1 MYEQQID
8 LFSNYNLNPA
18 PSVAAKSKVVTKVTP
33 MVEQPRSPVSTLK
46 VLKHPAGTAAVR
58 PLKRQPKQE
67 SAKES
72 VPSMP
77 KPKVTAPVVES
88 VPKPEPV
95 TAPKRMPSAVTS
107 RRVCEYIAIA
117 PGEAIVPEPPY
128 AIFMDCEAAKAKK
141 A

>member
-18 PSVAAKSKVVTKVTP
+18 PSVSAKSEVVTKVTP

-46 VLKHPAGTAAVR
+46 MLKHPAGTAAVR
-58 PLKRQPKQE
+58 TLKRQPKQE
-67 SAKES
+67 SSKES
-72 VPSMP
+72 VPSML

-88 VPKPEPV
+88 VPKPE
-95 TAPKRMPSAVTS
+95 TAATPKPMPSAMTN

>member
-33 MVEQPRSPVSTLK
+33 TVEQPRSPVSTLK
-46 VLKHPAGTAAVR
+46 ALKHPAGTATVR

-88 VPKPEPV
+88 VPKPETA
-95 TAPKRMPSAVTS
+95 TAPKPMPSAVTS